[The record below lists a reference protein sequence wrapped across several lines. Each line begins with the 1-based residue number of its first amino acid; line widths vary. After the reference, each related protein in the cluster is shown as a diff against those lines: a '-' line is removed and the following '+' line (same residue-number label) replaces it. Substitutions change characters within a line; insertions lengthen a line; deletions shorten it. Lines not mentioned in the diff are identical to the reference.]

1 MSTTPPHLPSYQERA
16 AMDAIRGDSNYQ
28 ATSRMVLKLL
38 RKGWIEKC
46 ECAGELKYRVT
57 SAGYEALKA
66 KVQI

>member
-1 MSTTPPHLPSYQERA
+1 
-16 AMDAIRGDSNYQ
+16 MDAIRGDSNYQ

>member
-1 MSTTPPHLPSYQERA
+1 
-16 AMDAIRGDSNYQ
+16 MDAIRGNSNYQ
-28 ATSRMVLKLL
+28 ATARMVLKLL

-57 SAGYEALKA
+57 SAGHEALKA